1 MTQTILKFEN
11 VSKNY
16 NNLVALDQINL
27 SVEEKEI
34 IGLIGPNGAGKTTAL
49 KLIGRLIRPTF
60 GRVLIKNHQGNLQ
73 DINLG
78 AKNLIEMGF
87 LIDIPHFYNTNP
99 VSLLR
104 LIANVRDFPKSQ
116 IEQRINE
123 LLKSF
128 DMYKWKYK
136 KLKTFSKGMI
146 QKIGFL
152 TAIIHDPEILI
163 LDEPQTG
170 LDPSARIIIREYI
183 RSFKKEG
190 KTVVVSS
197 HLLDELRELCD
208 KVALLNEGK
217 LIGYDTIDNLE
228 IEFKTKELVCEI
240 ENPIPQEKLHNL
252 LSKLEEHFAPYL
264 EKNQDNF
271 TESNMIRY
279 NSEKNCFFIKYNGTK
294 SAKREILEILT
305 EKFTN
310 NFKITSFFEPKVSQL
325 ERIYSKMVNKEK
337 FNQEEIKK

>member
-16 NNLVALDQINL
+16 DNLVALNQINL

-49 KLIGRLIRPTF
+49 KLIGRLIRPTN
-60 GRVLIKNHQGNLQ
+60 GRVLIKNHQGKLQ
-73 DINLG
+73 DTNLG
-78 AKNLIEMGF
+78 ANNLIEMGF
-87 LIDIPHFYNTNP
+87 LIDVPHFYNTNP

-104 LIANVRDFPKSQ
+104 FIANVRDFPKSQ

-152 TAIIHDPEILI
+152 TAIIHDPEIFI

-183 RSFKKEG
+183 RDFKREG
-190 KTVVVSS
+190 KTVIVSS

-252 LSKLEEHFAPYL
+252 LSKLEEHLTPYM
-264 EKNQDNF
+264 EKYQDNF

-305 EKFTN
+305 VKFTN
-310 NFKITSFFEPKVSQL
+310 NFKITSFFEPRVSQL
-325 ERIYSKMVNKEK
+325 ERIYSKMVNKENH
-337 FNQEEIKK
+337 NQGAMKK